1 MTEKRK
7 RGQNFSL
14 QEKYKLIKLLLRHKE
29 TILNKKT
36 DGATNEA
43 KNCSWI
49 AITNSFNSTS
59 KIHRNKESLMKMWE
73 KLKSES
79 KKYVLMQ
86 NNATRNGDVLSTL
99 KIDPILEKVCAFLG
113 RGCTEKLEVPDSDA
127 ETELETEK
135 AQIEEISDSAELQI
149 YERINM
155 ENNLVKESKADGI
168 QELRDFC
175 TNKTSLWSRKRP
187 HISNNN
193 ERTEATS
200 LDSHKN
206 ACLQNVNKKRETVED
221 LKGQILREELEFKR
235 KLYDLQLQAAAKEL
249 EIKTAILDQIKGG
262 GISLSNLFGFQND
275 KK

>member
-99 KIDPILEKVCAFLG
+99 KIDPIL
-113 RGCTEKLEVPDSDA
+113 
-127 ETELETEK
+127 EK